1 MTNTRVFR
9 AEALLAQPA
18 RPRSPLPVLMMA
30 VFAVV
35 LDFFV
40 VNVALPS
47 VQADLHAGSAATEW
61 IVAGYGLAFA
71 VLIITGGRLGD
82 RLGRRRVF
90 CAGVALFI
98 LASALCGLAASPA
111 VLVAARFAQGAGAA
125 LISPNVLAIIGVA
138 FAGPARVRAI
148 TVYGM
153 VMGLAAAGGQLLGGL
168 IIAANPLGLGWR
180 AIFLV
185 NIPIGLAALAWS
197 GRQIAESRAPGSAR
211 LDMLGVTLVTLGLT
225 ALVLPLVEG
234 TALHWPPWT
243 WASLATAP
251 VILGSFAV
259 SQVRAERRGRAPLL
273 PPSLFRRP
281 DLAAGLLTQL
291 AFWCGMAS
299 LFLVLALYLQ
309 LGRGLDA
316 LQAGLVF
323 TVLAAF
329 YLATSLRAPAMTLRY
344 GRRLIAAGA
353 LVLAVGEGALLLAV
367 AEGGG
372 ASVAWLVPGLAL
384 AGAGMGLCIT
394 PLTSTVLAHAD
405 PQRAGAVTGA
415 LSTMQQVGNA
425 LGVAVTGVIFFGLL
439 PGGYARAF
447 GVSLAELA
455 GLLVFVAV
463 LAVVL
468 PRRSRRAGLRGGPA
482 PGVPSGQPVPDQ
494 ADRSRL
500 DA

>member
-1 MTNTRVFR
+1 MTNTQLSE
-9 AEALLAQPA
+9 AEARQAQPA
-18 RPRSPLPVLMMA
+18 RPRSPLPVLMTA
-30 VFAVV
+30 VFAIV

-40 VNVALPS
+40 VNVALPD
-47 VQADLHAGSAATEW
+47 VQADLHTGSAATEW

-82 RLGRRRVF
+82 RFGRRRLF
-90 CAGVALFI
+90 CAGLALFV
-98 LASALCGLAASPA
+98 LTSALCGLATSPA
-111 VLVAARFAQGAGAA
+111 MLVGARFAQGAGAA
-125 LISPNVLAIIGVA
+125 LISPNVLAIIGIH

-148 TVYGM
+148 TIYGI

-180 AIFLV
+180 AIFLI
-185 NIPIGLAALAWS
+185 NIPIGLGALAWS
-197 GRQIAESRAPGSAR
+197 RRQIAESRAPLSSR
-211 LDMLGVTLVTLGLT
+211 LDTRGVVLVTLGLT

-234 TALHWPPWT
+234 TALHWPAWT
-243 WASLATAP
+243 WASLAAAP
-251 VILGSFAV
+251 IILGAFVA
-259 SQVRAERRGRAPLL
+259 SQVRVERRGGTPLL

-281 DLAAGLLTQL
+281 ELAAGLVTQL
-291 AFWCGMAS
+291 VFWCGMAS

-309 LGRGLDA
+309 LGHGLDA

-329 YLATSLRAPAMTLRY
+329 YLVTSLRAPVLTLRF
-344 GRRLIAAGA
+344 GRRLIAVGA
-353 LVLAVGEGALLLAV
+353 LVLAIGEVALLLAV
-367 AEGGG
+367 AERGGG
-372 ASVAWLVPGLAL
+372 SVAWLVPGLAL

-425 LGVAVTGVIFFGLL
+425 VGVAITGVIFFRLL
-439 PGGYARAF
+439 SSGYGRAF
-447 GVSLAELA
+447 EVSLAELA
-455 GLLVFVAV
+455 GLLLAVAV
-463 LAVVL
+463 LAIVL
-468 PRRSRRAGLRGGPA
+468 PGRSRRPALSGRPA
-482 PGVPSGQPVPDQ
+482 PEVAGGG
-494 ADRSRL
+494 RS

>member
-1 MTNTRVFR
+1 MTKTQLSRTDGLHVR
-9 AEALLAQPA
+9 PA
-18 RPRSPLPVLMMA
+18 RPRSPLPVLMLA
-30 VFAVV
+30 VFAIV

-40 VNVALPS
+40 VNVGLPS
-47 VQADLHAGSAATEW
+47 VQADLHASSAATEW

-82 RLGRRRVF
+82 RFGRRRVF
-90 CAGVALFI
+90 CVGLALFV

-111 VLVAARFAQGAGAA
+111 VLVAARFAQGGGAA
-125 LISPNVLAIIGVA
+125 LISPNVLAIVGVA
-138 FAGPARVRAI
+138 FTGSARVRAI

-153 VMGLAAAGGQLLGGL
+153 VMGLAAAGGQLVGGL

-180 AIFLV
+180 AIFLI
-185 NIPIGLAALAWS
+185 NIPIGLGALAWS
-197 GRQIAESRAPGSAR
+197 RRQIAESRAPRSSR
-211 LDMLGVTLVTLGLT
+211 LDVRGVTLVTLGLT

-234 TALHWPPWT
+234 TALHWPAWT
-243 WASLATAP
+243 WASLAVAP
-251 VILGSFAV
+251 VILGTFAAD
-259 SQVRAERRGRAPLL
+259 QIRAERLGRAPLL

-281 DLAAGLLTQL
+281 ELAAGLATQL
-291 AFWCGMAS
+291 AFWCGMAA

-329 YLATSLRAPAMTLRY
+329 YLATSLRAPAMTLRF
-344 GRRLIAAGA
+344 GRRLIVAGA
-353 LVLAVGEGALLLAV
+353 LAFAAGEGILLLTV
-367 AEGGG
+367 AERGD

-394 PLTSTVLAHAD
+394 PLTSTVLAHVD

-425 LGVAVTGVIFFGLL
+425 LGVAITGVIFFGLL
-439 PGGYARAF
+439 PSGYPRAF
-447 GVSLAELA
+447 EVSLAELA
-455 GLLVFVAV
+455 GLVLIVAV

-468 PRRSRRAGLRGGPA
+468 PRPRRAA
-482 PGVPSGQPVPDQ
+482 VPSGRPAATVLSGRPTPDE
-494 ADRSRL
+494 ADGSQS

>member
-1 MTNTRVFR
+1 MTNTRLSEVQ
-9 AEALLAQPA
+9 ALQPQPA
-18 RPRSPLPVLMMA
+18 RLRSPLPVLMMA
-30 VFAVV
+30 VFAIV

-40 VNVALPS
+40 VNVALPD
-47 VQADLHAGSAATEW
+47 VQADLHTGTAATEW

-82 RLGRRRVF
+82 RFGRRRLF
-90 CAGVALFI
+90 CIGLALFV
-98 LASALCGLAASPA
+98 LASALCGLATSPA
-111 VLVAARFAQGAGAA
+111 MLVAARLVQGAGAA
-125 LISPNVLAIIGVA
+125 LISPNVLAIIGIR

-148 TVYGM
+148 TIYGI

-180 AIFLV
+180 AIFLI
-185 NIPIGLAALAWS
+185 NIPIGLGALAWS
-197 GRQIAESRAPGSAR
+197 RRQIAESRAPLSGR
-211 LDMLGVTLVTLGLT
+211 LDTRGVVLVTLGLT

-234 TALHWPPWT
+234 TALHWPAWT
-243 WASLATAP
+243 WASLAAAP
-251 VILGSFAV
+251 VIIGAFVAD
-259 SQVRAERRGRAPLL
+259 QVRAERRGGTPLL

-281 DLAAGLLTQL
+281 ELAAGLVTQL

-329 YLATSLRAPAMTLRY
+329 YLATSMRAPAMTLRF
-344 GRRLIAAGA
+344 GRRLIAVGA
-353 LVLAVGEGALLLAV
+353 LVLAAGEVALLLTV
-367 AEGGG
+367 AGRGG

-415 LSTMQQVGNA
+415 LATMQQVGTA
-425 LGVAVTGVIFFGLL
+425 VGVAITGVIFFGLL
-439 PGGYARAF
+439 PSGYARAF
-447 GVSLAELA
+447 EVSLAELT
-455 GLLVFVAV
+455 GLL
-463 LAVVL
+463 LAVAALALVL
-468 PRRSRRAGLRGGPA
+468 PGRARPR
-482 PGVPSGQPVPDQ
+482 VPSGRP
-494 ADRSRL
+494 AAETAAGSRS

>member
-1 MTNTRVFR
+1 MTNIRLSQ
-9 AEALLAQPA
+9 AEALQAQSA
-18 RPRSPLPVLMMA
+18 RLRSPLPVLMMA
-30 VFAVV
+30 VFAIV

-40 VNVALPS
+40 VNVALPA
-47 VQADLHAGSAATEW
+47 VQAELHAGSAATEW

-82 RLGRRRVF
+82 RFGRRRVF
-90 CAGVALFI
+90 CAGLALFV
-98 LASALCGLAASPA
+98 LASALCGLATSPA
-111 VLVAARFAQGAGAA
+111 MLVAARFAQGAGAA
-125 LISPNVLAIIGVA
+125 LISPNVLAIIGVH

-148 TVYGM
+148 TIYGM

-180 AIFLV
+180 AIFLI
-185 NIPIGLAALAWS
+185 NIPIGLGALALS
-197 GRQIAESRAPGSAR
+197 RRQIAECRAPRSSR
-211 LDMLGVTLVTLGLT
+211 LDTRGVVLVTLGLT

-234 TALHWPPWT
+234 TTQHWPPWT
-243 WASLATAP
+243 WVSLAAAP
-251 VILGSFAV
+251 VIIGVFAAD
-259 SQVRAERRGRAPLL
+259 QVRAERRGGTPLL

-281 DLAAGLLTQL
+281 ELAAGLATQL

-316 LQAGLVF
+316 MQAGLVF

-329 YLATSLRAPAMTLRY
+329 YLATSLRAPAMTLRF
-344 GRRLIAAGA
+344 GRRLIAVGA
-353 LVLAVGEGALLLAV
+353 LVLAAGEVALLLTV
-367 AEGGG
+367 TERGD
-372 ASVAWLVPGLAL
+372 ASVVWLVPGLAL

-425 LGVAVTGVIFFGLL
+425 VGVAITGVIFFGLL
-439 PGGYARAF
+439 SHGYARAF
-447 GVSLAELA
+447 EVSLAELA
-455 GLLVFVAV
+455 GLLLAVAV
-463 LAVVL
+463 LAVLL
-468 PRRSRRAGLRGGPA
+468 PGRSQSPALSGRLAPEVAGG
-482 PGVPSGQPVPDQ
+482 S
-494 ADRSRL
+494 RS

>member
-1 MTNTRVFR
+1 MTNTGLSE
-9 AEALLAQPA
+9 AEAVQAQPA
-18 RPRSPLPVLMMA
+18 RLRSPLPVLMMA
-30 VFAVV
+30 VFAIV

-40 VNVALPS
+40 VNVALPDI
-47 VQADLHAGSAATEW
+47 QADLHTGSAATEW

-82 RLGRRRVF
+82 RFGRRRLF
-90 CAGVALFI
+90 CIGLALFV
-98 LASALCGLAASPA
+98 LASALCGLATCP
-111 VLVAARFAQGAGAA
+111 VMLVAARFAQGAGAA
-125 LISPNVLAIIGVA
+125 LISPNVLAIIGIH

-148 TVYGM
+148 TIYGI

-180 AIFLV
+180 AIFLI
-185 NIPIGLAALAWS
+185 NIPIGLGALAWS
-197 GRQIAESRAPGSAR
+197 RRKIAESRAPVSSR
-211 LDMLGVTLVTLGLT
+211 LDTRGVLLVTLGLA

-234 TALHWPPWT
+234 TALHWPTWT
-243 WASLATAP
+243 WASLAAAP
-251 VILGSFAV
+251 IIIGAFVAD
-259 SQVRAERRGRAPLL
+259 QVRAERRGATPLL

-281 DLAAGLLTQL
+281 ELAAGLITQL
-291 AFWCGMAS
+291 TFWCGMAS

-329 YLATSLRAPAMTLRY
+329 YLATSLRAPAMTLRF
-344 GRRLIAAGA
+344 GRGLIAVGA
-353 LVLAVGEGALLLAV
+353 LVLAIGEVVLLLTV
-367 AEGGG
+367 AERGD
-372 ASVAWLVPGLAL
+372 ASIAWLVPGLAL

-405 PQRAGAVTGA
+405 PQRAGAVSGA

-425 LGVAVTGVIFFGLL
+425 VGVAITGVIFFGLL
-439 PGGYARAF
+439 SSGYARAF
-447 GVSLAELA
+447 EVSLAELT
-455 GLLVFVAV
+455 GLLLAVAV

-468 PRRSRRAGLRGGPA
+468 PGRSRPA
-482 PGVPSGQPVPDQ
+482 PAVAGGG
-494 ADRSRL
+494 RS

>member
-1 MTNTRVFR
+1 
-9 AEALLAQPA
+9 
-18 RPRSPLPVLMMA
+18 MMA
-30 VFAVV
+30 VFAIV

-40 VNVALPS
+40 VNVALPD
-47 VQADLHAGSAATEW
+47 VQADLHTGSAATEW

-82 RLGRRRVF
+82 RFGRRRLF
-90 CAGVALFI
+90 CTGLALFV
-98 LASALCGLAASPA
+98 LASALCGLATSPA
-111 VLVAARFAQGAGAA
+111 MLVAARFAQGAGAA
-125 LISPNVLAIIGVA
+125 LISPNVLAIIGIH

-148 TVYGM
+148 TIYGI
-153 VMGLAAAGGQLLGGL
+153 VMGLAAACGQLLGGL

-180 AIFLV
+180 AIFLI
-185 NIPIGLAALAWS
+185 NIPIGVGALAWAR
-197 GRQIAESRAPGSAR
+197 RQIAESRAPLSTR
-211 LDMLGVTLVTLGLT
+211 LDTRGVVLVTLGLT

-234 TALHWPPWT
+234 TALHWPAWT
-243 WASLATAP
+243 WASLAAAP
-251 VILGSFAV
+251 VIIGAFVAD
-259 SQVRAERRGRAPLL
+259 QVRAERRGGTPLL

-281 DLAAGLLTQL
+281 ELAAGLVTQL

-329 YLATSLRAPAMTLRY
+329 YLATSMRAPAMTLRF
-344 GRRLIAAGA
+344 GRRLVAVGA
-353 LVLAVGEGALLLAV
+353 LVLAAGEVALLLTV
-367 AEGGG
+367 AERGG

-405 PQRAGAVTGA
+405 LERAGAVTGA

-425 LGVAVTGVIFFGLL
+425 VGVAVTGVIFFGLL
-439 PGGYARAF
+439 PSGYARAF
-447 GVSLAELA
+447 EVSLAELA
-455 GLLVFVAV
+455 GLL
-463 LAVVL
+463 LAVAALALVL
-468 PRRSRRAGLRGGPA
+468 PGRSRPPVLSSRPA
-482 PGVPSGQPVPDQ
+482 AEAATGS
-494 ADRSRL
+494 RS

>member
-1 MTNTRVFR
+1 MTNTRLSE
-9 AEALLAQPA
+9 AEALHAQPA
-18 RPRSPLPVLMMA
+18 RLRSPLPVLMMA
-30 VFAVV
+30 VFAIV

-40 VNVALPS
+40 VNVALPDI
-47 VQADLHAGSAATEW
+47 QADLHTGSAATEW

-82 RLGRRRVF
+82 RFGRRRLF
-90 CAGVALFI
+90 CIGLALFV
-98 LASALCGLAASPA
+98 LTSALCGLAISPMM
-111 VLVAARFAQGAGAA
+111 LVAARFAQGAGAA
-125 LISPNVLAIIGVA
+125 LISPNVLAIIGIH

-148 TVYGM
+148 TIYGI
-153 VMGLAAAGGQLLGGL
+153 VMGLAAAGGQLVGGL

-180 AIFLV
+180 AIFLI
-185 NIPIGLAALAWS
+185 NIPIGLGALAGS
-197 GRQIAESRAPGSAR
+197 RRQIAESRAPLSSR
-211 LDMLGVTLVTLGLT
+211 LDTRGVVLVTLGLI

-234 TALHWPPWT
+234 TALQWPAWT
-243 WASLATAP
+243 WASLAAAP
-251 VILGSFAV
+251 IIIGAFVAD
-259 SQVRAERRGRAPLL
+259 QVRAERRGGTPLL

-281 DLAAGLLTQL
+281 ELAAGLVTQL
-291 AFWCGMAS
+291 TFWCGMAS

-329 YLATSLRAPAMTLRY
+329 YLATSLRAPAMTLRF
-344 GRRLIAAGA
+344 GRGLIAVGA
-353 LVLAVGEGALLLAV
+353 LVLAIGEVALLLTV
-367 AEGGG
+367 AERGD
-372 ASVAWLVPGLAL
+372 ASIAWLVPGLAL

-405 PQRAGAVTGA
+405 PQRAGAVSGA

-425 LGVAVTGVIFFGLL
+425 VGVAITGVIFFGLL
-439 PGGYARAF
+439 SSGYARAF
-447 GVSLAELA
+447 EVSLAELT
-455 GLLVFVAV
+455 GLLLAVAV

-468 PRRSRRAGLRGGPA
+468 PGRSRRASGVGG
-482 PGVPSGQPVPDQ
+482 GG
-494 ADRSRL
+494 RS

>member
-1 MTNTRVFR
+1 MTNAQLSQPDALRAAQVRV
-9 AEALLAQPA
+9 
-18 RPRSPLPVLMMA
+18 RSPLPVLMLA
-30 VFAVV
+30 VFAIV

-40 VNVALPS
+40 VNVALPAI
-47 VQADLHAGSAATEW
+47 QADLHAGSTATEW

-82 RLGRRRVF
+82 RFGRRRVF
-90 CAGVALFI
+90 CAGLALFV
-98 LASALCGLAASPA
+98 LASALCGFASSPA
-111 VLVAARFAQGAGAA
+111 VLVTARFAQGVGAA
-125 LISPNVLAIIGVA
+125 LMSPNILAIIGVA
-138 FAGPARVRAI
+138 FAGAARVRAI
-148 TVYGM
+148 TAYGV

-180 AIFLV
+180 AIFLI

-197 GRQIAESRAPGSAR
+197 RRQIAESRAPRSSR
-211 LDMLGVTLVTLGLT
+211 LDVQGVTLITVGLT

-243 WASLATAP
+243 WVSLAAAP
-251 VILGSFAV
+251 VIIGWFAV
-259 SQVRAERRGRAPLL
+259 SQVRAERLGRAPLL

-281 DLAAGLLTQL
+281 ELAAGLVTQL

-329 YLATSLRAPAMTLRY
+329 YLATSLRAPAMTLRF
-344 GRRLIAAGA
+344 GRRLIAVGA
-353 LVLAVGEGALLLAV
+353 LALAAGEGLLLLTV
-367 AEGGG
+367 AERGS

-394 PLTSTVLAHAD
+394 PLTSTVLAHVD
-405 PQRAGAVTGA
+405 PQRAGAVTGV
-415 LSTMQQVGNA
+415 LSTMQQVGNSV
-425 LGVAVTGVIFFGLL
+425 GVAITGVIFFGLL
-439 PGGYARAF
+439 SAGYARAF
-447 GVSLAELA
+447 EVSLAELA
-455 GLLVFVAV
+455 GLLLTVAFVAV
-463 LAVVL
+463 ML
-468 PRRSRRAGLRGGPA
+468 PRPA
-482 PGVPSGQPVPDQ
+482 RTAVPSGRPAPEEVGATQ
-494 ADRSRL
+494 S

>member
-1 MTNTRVFR
+1 MTNT
-9 AEALLAQPA
+9 ELAPVAAPQTLPV
-18 RPRSPLPVLMMA
+18 RSRSPLPVLMMA
-30 VFAVV
+30 VFAIV

-47 VQADLHAGSAATEW
+47 IQADLHASSAATEW
-61 IVAGYGLAFA
+61 IVAGYGLVFA

-90 CAGVALFI
+90 CVGLALFVV
-98 LASALCGLAASPA
+98 ASALCGLAASPE

-125 LISPNVLAIIGVA
+125 LISPNVLAIIGVS
-138 FAGPARVRAI
+138 FTGQARVRAI
-148 TVYGM
+148 TIYGM

-180 AIFLV
+180 AIFLI
-185 NIPIGLAALAWS
+185 NIPVGLMALAWS
-197 GRQIAESRAPGSAR
+197 RRQIAETRAPQSSR
-211 LDMLGVTLVTLGLT
+211 LDVRGVTLVTLGLT

-234 TALHWPPWT
+234 SALHWPPWT
-243 WASLATAP
+243 WASLAAVP
-251 VILGSFAV
+251 VILGAFAV
-259 SQVRAERRGRAPLL
+259 DQVRAERRGLAPLL
-273 PPSLFRRP
+273 SPSLFRRP
-281 DLAAGLLTQL
+281 ALAAGLVTQL
-291 AFWCGMAS
+291 AFWCGVAA

-309 LGRGLDA
+309 VGRGLDA

-344 GRRLIAAGA
+344 GRRLIAVGA
-353 LVLAVGEGALLLAV
+353 LTLAAGEGLLLLTV
-367 AEGGG
+367 AELGG
-372 ASVAWLVPGLAL
+372 ASVGWLVPGLAL
-384 AGAGMGLCIT
+384 TGAGMGLCIT

-415 LSTMQQVGNA
+415 LSTMQQVGNSV
-425 LGVAVTGVIFFGLL
+425 GVAITGVIFFGLL
-439 PGGYARAF
+439 SSGYARAF
-447 GVSLAELA
+447 EVSLAELA
-455 GLLVFVAV
+455 GLLLIVAV

-468 PRRSRRAGLRGGPA
+468 PRRSRQADVA
-482 PGVPSGQPVPDQ
+482 PVP
-494 ADRSRL
+494 AGGGSRS

>member
-1 MTNTRVFR
+1 MTNTRLSE
-9 AEALLAQPA
+9 AEALQPQPA
-18 RPRSPLPVLMMA
+18 RLRSPLPVLMMA

-40 VNVALPS
+40 VNVALPDI
-47 VQADLHAGSAATEW
+47 QADLHTGSAATEW

-82 RLGRRRVF
+82 RFGRRRLF
-90 CAGVALFI
+90 STGLALFV
-98 LASALCGLAASPA
+98 LASALCGLATSPA
-111 VLVAARFAQGAGAA
+111 MLVAARIVQGAGAA
-125 LISPNVLAIIGVA
+125 LISPNVLAIIGIC
-138 FAGPARVRAI
+138 FTGPARVRAI
-148 TVYGM
+148 TIYGM

-180 AIFLV
+180 AIFLI
-185 NIPIGLAALAWS
+185 NIPIGLGALAWS
-197 GRQIAESRAPGSAR
+197 RRQIAESRAPLSGR
-211 LDMLGVTLVTLGLT
+211 VDTRGVVLVTLGLT

-234 TALHWPPWT
+234 TALHWPAWT
-243 WASLATAP
+243 WASLVAAP
-251 VILGSFAV
+251 IIIGAFVAD
-259 SQVRAERRGRAPLL
+259 QVRAERRGGTPLL

-281 DLAAGLLTQL
+281 ELAAGLVTQL

-299 LFLVLALYLQ
+299 QFLVLALYLQ

-329 YLATSLRAPAMTLRY
+329 YLATSLRAPAMTLRF

-353 LVLAVGEGALLLAV
+353 LVLAAGEVTLLLTV
-367 AEGGG
+367 AERGG

-384 AGAGMGLCIT
+384 AGAGMGLCMT

-425 LGVAVTGVIFFGLL
+425 VGVAITGVIFFGLL
-439 PGGYARAF
+439 PSGYARAF
-447 GVSLAELA
+447 EVSLAELT
-455 GLLVFVAV
+455 GLL
-463 LAVVL
+463 LAVAALALVL
-468 PRRSRRAGLRGGPA
+468 PGRSRPPVLSGGPA
-482 PGVPSGQPVPDQ
+482 AEAAAGS
-494 ADRSRL
+494 RS

>member
-1 MTNTRVFR
+1 MTKTQLSRTDWLQVR
-9 AEALLAQPA
+9 SS
-18 RPRSPLPVLMMA
+18 RPRSPLPVLMLA
-30 VFAVV
+30 VFAIV

-47 VQADLHAGSAATEW
+47 VQADLHASSAATEW
-61 IVAGYGLAFA
+61 IVAGYGLTFA

-82 RLGRRRVF
+82 RFGRRRIF
-90 CAGVALFI
+90 CVGLALFV

-111 VLVAARFAQGAGAA
+111 VLVSARFAQGAGAA
-125 LISPNVLAIIGVA
+125 LVSPNVLAIIGVA
-138 FAGPARVRAI
+138 FTGPARVRAI
-148 TVYGM
+148 TIYGI

-180 AIFLV
+180 AIFLINV
-185 NIPIGLAALAWS
+185 PIGLAALAWS
-197 GRQIAESRAPGSAR
+197 RRQIAESRAPLSSR
-211 LDMLGVTLVTLGLT
+211 LDTRGVVLVTLGLT

-234 TALHWPPWT
+234 TALHWPGWT
-243 WASLATAP
+243 WASLAAAP
-251 VILGSFAV
+251 IILGAFMAD
-259 SQVRAERRGRAPLL
+259 QVRAERRGGTPLL

-281 DLAAGLLTQL
+281 ELAAGLVTQL
-291 AFWCGMAS
+291 TFWCGMAS

-329 YLATSLRAPAMTLRY
+329 YLATSLRAPAMTLRF
-344 GRRLIAAGA
+344 GRGLIAVGA
-353 LVLAVGEGALLLAV
+353 LVFAIGEVVLLLTV
-367 AEGGG
+367 AERGD
-372 ASVAWLVPGLAL
+372 ASIAWLVPGLAL

-405 PQRAGAVTGA
+405 PQRAGAVSGA

-425 LGVAVTGVIFFGLL
+425 VGVAITGVIFFGLL
-439 PGGYARAF
+439 SSGYVRAF
-447 GVSLAELA
+447 EVSLAELS
-455 GLLVFVAV
+455 GLLLAVAV

-468 PRRSRRAGLRGGPA
+468 PGHSRRPVLSGRRAA
-482 PGVPSGQPVPDQ
+482 GVPGGG
-494 ADRSRL
+494 RS

>member
-1 MTNTRVFR
+1 MTNTQLSQ
-9 AEALLAQPA
+9 AEALHEQPA
-18 RPRSPLPVLMMA
+18 RQRSPLPVLMMA
-30 VFAVV
+30 VFAIV

-82 RLGRRRVF
+82 RFGRRRVF
-90 CAGVALFI
+90 CAGLELFV
-98 LASALCGLAASPA
+98 LASALCGLATSPA
-111 VLVAARFAQGAGAA
+111 ELVAARLVQGAGAA
-125 LISPNVLAIIGVA
+125 LISPNVLAIIGVH

-148 TVYGM
+148 TVYGI

-168 IIAANPLGLGWR
+168 IIEANPLGLGWR
-180 AIFLV
+180 AIFLI
-185 NIPIGLAALAWS
+185 NIPIGLVALAWS
-197 GRQIAESRAPGSAR
+197 RRQIAESRAPSPGR
-211 LDMLGVTLVTLGLT
+211 LDVRGVTLVTLGLT

-234 TALHWPPWT
+234 TALHWPAWT
-243 WASLATAP
+243 WVSLAAAP
-251 VILGSFAV
+251 VILGSFAAD
-259 SQVRAERRGRAPLL
+259 QVRAERRGLAPLL

-281 DLAAGLLTQL
+281 ELAAGLVTQL

-329 YLATSLRAPAMTLRY
+329 YLGTSLRAPAMTLRS

-353 LVLAVGEGALLLAV
+353 LVLAIGEAALLVAV
-367 AEGGG
+367 AERGG

-425 LGVAVTGVIFFGLL
+425 IGVAVTGVIFFGLL
-439 PGGYARAF
+439 PNGYARAF
-447 GVSLAELA
+447 EVSLTELT
-455 GLLVFVAV
+455 GLLLAVAV
-463 LAVVL
+463 LAIAL
-468 PRRSRRAGLRGGPA
+468 PGRSR
-482 PGVPSGQPVPDQ
+482 S
-494 ADRSRL
+494 

>member
-1 MTNTRVFR
+1 MTNTGLSE
-9 AEALLAQPA
+9 AEAVQAQPA
-18 RPRSPLPVLMMA
+18 RLRSPLPVLMMA
-30 VFAVV
+30 VFAIV

-40 VNVALPS
+40 VNVALPDI
-47 VQADLHAGSAATEW
+47 QADLHTGSAATEW

-82 RLGRRRVF
+82 RFGRRRLF
-90 CAGVALFI
+90 CIGLALFV
-98 LASALCGLAASPA
+98 LASALCGLATSP
-111 VLVAARFAQGAGAA
+111 VMLVPARFAQGAGAA
-125 LISPNVLAIIGVA
+125 LISPNVLAIIGIH

-148 TVYGM
+148 TIYGI

-180 AIFLV
+180 AIFLI
-185 NIPIGLAALAWS
+185 NIPIGLGALAWS
-197 GRQIAESRAPGSAR
+197 RRQIAESRAPVSSR
-211 LDMLGVTLVTLGLT
+211 LDTRGVLLVTLGLA

-234 TALHWPPWT
+234 TALHWPTWT
-243 WASLATAP
+243 WASLAAAP
-251 VILGSFAV
+251 IIIGAFVAD
-259 SQVRAERRGRAPLL
+259 QVRAERRGAMPLL

-281 DLAAGLLTQL
+281 ELAAGLVTQL
-291 AFWCGMAS
+291 TFWCGMAS

-329 YLATSLRAPAMTLRY
+329 YLATSLRAPAMTLRF
-344 GRRLIAAGA
+344 GRGLIAVGA
-353 LVLAVGEGALLLAV
+353 LVLAIGEVVLLLTV
-367 AEGGG
+367 AERGD
-372 ASVAWLVPGLAL
+372 ASIAWLVPGLAL

-405 PQRAGAVTGA
+405 PQRAGAVSGA

-425 LGVAVTGVIFFGLL
+425 VGVAITGVIFFGLL
-439 PGGYARAF
+439 SSGYARAF
-447 GVSLAELA
+447 EVSLAELT
-455 GLLVFVAV
+455 GLLLAVAV

-468 PRRSRRAGLRGGPA
+468 PGRSRPA
-482 PGVPSGQPVPDQ
+482 PAVAGGG
-494 ADRSRL
+494 RS

>member
-1 MTNTRVFR
+1 MANTQFSPSD
-9 AEALLAQPA
+9 ALQVHPA
-18 RPRSPLPVLMMA
+18 RLRSPLPVLMLA
-30 VFAVV
+30 VFAIV

-40 VNVALPS
+40 VNVALPAI
-47 VQADLHAGSAATEW
+47 QAELHASSSATEW

-82 RLGRRRVF
+82 RFGRRRVF
-90 CAGVALFI
+90 CAGLALFV
-98 LASALCGLAASPA
+98 LTSALCGFAANPA

-138 FAGPARVRAI
+138 YTGPARVRAI
-148 TVYGM
+148 TVYGI

-180 AIFLV
+180 AIFLI
-185 NIPIGLAALAWS
+185 NIPIGLVALGWS
-197 GRQIAESRAPGSAR
+197 RPQIAESRAPHGDK
-211 LDMLGVTLVTLGLT
+211 LDVRGVTLVTLGLT

-234 TALHWPPWT
+234 TALRWPAWT
-243 WASLATAP
+243 WASLAAAP
-251 VILGSFAV
+251 VILGMFAV
-259 SQVRAERRGRAPLL
+259 DQVRAERRGRAPLL

-281 DLAAGLLTQL
+281 DLAAGLATQL
-291 AFWCGMAS
+291 TFWCGMAA
-299 LFLVLALYLQ
+299 LFLILALYLQ

-323 TVLAAF
+323 TVLATF
-329 YLATSLRAPAMTLRY
+329 YLATSLRAPALTLRF
-344 GRRLIAAGA
+344 GRRLIVAGA
-353 LVLAVGEGALLLAV
+353 LAFAAGEGVLLV
-367 AEGGG
+367 TVVERGD

-394 PLTSTVLAHAD
+394 PLTYTVLGHVD

-425 LGVAVTGVIFFGLL
+425 VGVAVTGVIFFGFLSH
-439 PGGYARAF
+439 GYARAF
-447 GVSLAELA
+447 EVSLAELA
-455 GLLVFVAV
+455 GLVLTVAV
-463 LAVVL
+463 LALVL
-468 PRRSRRAGLRGGPA
+468 PRPGRAVAVSGRPA
-482 PGVPSGQPVPDQ
+482 PGE
-494 ADRSRL
+494 ADGSRS

>member
-1 MTNTRVFR
+1 MTNTRPSPAV
-9 AEALLAQPA
+9 ALQEHAAPL
-18 RPRSPLPVLMMA
+18 RSPLPALMMA

-47 VQADLHAGSAATEW
+47 IQADLHAGSAATEW

-82 RLGRRRVF
+82 RFGRRRVF
-90 CAGVALFI
+90 CAGLALFVV
-98 LASALCGLAASPA
+98 ASAMCGLAVSPA
-111 VLVAARFAQGAGAA
+111 VLVAARLAQGAGAA
-125 LISPNVLAIIGVA
+125 LISPNVLAVIGVA
-138 FAGPARVRAI
+138 FAGRARVRAI
-148 TVYGM
+148 TIYGV

-168 IIAANPLGLGWR
+168 IIAADPLGLGWR
-180 AIFLV
+180 TIFLI
-185 NIPIGLAALAWS
+185 NIPIGLTALALS
-197 GRQIAESRAPGSAR
+197 PRQIVETRAPQSAR
-211 LDMLGVTLVTLGLT
+211 LDVRGVALVTLGLT

-234 TALHWPPWT
+234 TALHWPPWN
-243 WASLATAP
+243 WASLAAAP
-251 VILGSFAV
+251 LLLGSFAV
-259 SQVRAERRGRAPLL
+259 GQARAERAGCAPLL

-281 DLAAGLLTQL
+281 ELAAGLATQL

-353 LVLAVGEGALLLAV
+353 LALAAGEGGLVLAV
-367 AEGGG
+367 AEQGG

-415 LSTMQQVGNA
+415 LSTMQQVGNSV
-425 LGVAVTGVIFFGLL
+425 GVAVTGVIFFGLL
-439 PGGYARAF
+439 PSGYARAF
-447 GVSLAELA
+447 EVSLAELA
-455 GLLVFVAV
+455 GLTLSVAV

-468 PRRSRRAGLRGGPA
+468 PGRSPQGGQSA
-482 PGVPSGQPVPDQ
+482 SPDE
-494 ADRSRL
+494 ADGSEP